1 MASVDIVLE
10 ARRRAGLTQAELAE
24 RLGIARST
32 VARWEMRRTLPSYE
46 TLVEVAEACGLELRC
61 ALVAP
66 RAGVV
71 GRAGRAS
78 V

>member
-10 ARRRAGLTQAELAE
+10 ARRRAGLTQAELAD

-46 TLVEVAEACGLELRC
+46 TLVEVATACGLELRC
-61 ALVAP
+61 HLVSPSRGA
-66 RAGVV
+66 
-71 GRAGRAS
+71 
-78 V
+78 